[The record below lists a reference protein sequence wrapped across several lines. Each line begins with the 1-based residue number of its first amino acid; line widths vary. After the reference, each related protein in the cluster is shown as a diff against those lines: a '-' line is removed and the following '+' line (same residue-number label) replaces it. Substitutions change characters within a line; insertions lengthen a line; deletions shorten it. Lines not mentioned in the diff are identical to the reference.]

1 MKIYCPNCNDIYTPN
16 TPTSMN
22 LVIFLRI
29 DIDGAYIGTTFANLF
44 FMTYPHHLVKEPIP
58 TYTPTVFGFK
68 IHSSSDYNQIKPKT
82 KKKIS

>member
-1 MKIYCPNCNDIYTPN
+1 
-16 TPTSMN
+16 
-22 LVIFLRI
+22 
-29 DIDGAYIGTTFANLF
+29 
-44 FMTYPHHLVKEPIP
+44 MTYPHHLVKEPIA